1 MEGTYSSSDS
11 WGKMSDKATGCL
23 SVSLASDH
31 IPETSNLALKA
42 IMGIYAMGNINQ
54 ILEPRGA
61 DPAKTKHYLVGFFS
75 AFFFNQFVKS
85 GQCLNFLTFGQDT
98 ATSYAKQWESLA
110 FSYDHVTSTY
120 GSTASWGFLYNLYLP
135 KLFGAELFSPN
146 VGV

>member
-1 MEGTYSSSDS
+1 MGRLPGHERTSAQWKVRTHRPIHGEKKKVRQS
-11 WGKMSDKATGCL
+11 GGCL

-75 AFFFNQFVKS
+75 FA
-85 GQCLNFLTFGQDT
+85 
-98 ATSYAKQWESLA
+98 A
-110 FSYDHVTSTY
+110 FSFVESD
-120 GSTASWGFLYNLYLP
+120 
-135 KLFGAELFSPN
+135 N
-146 VGV
+146 V